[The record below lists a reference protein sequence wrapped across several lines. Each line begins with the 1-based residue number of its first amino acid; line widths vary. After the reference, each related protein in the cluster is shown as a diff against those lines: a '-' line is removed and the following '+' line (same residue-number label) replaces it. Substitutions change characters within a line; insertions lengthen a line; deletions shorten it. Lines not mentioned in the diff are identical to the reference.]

1 MCYRLC
7 WCLRHWGSSHTC
19 QASLFPVRPQLCM
32 AAGNVKLAQPL
43 QEISEQ
49 HLVKLKKESE
59 CILVSEILFLD
70 INI

>member
-1 MCYRLC
+1 MLLFVVV
-7 WCLRHWGSSHTC
+7 LRYWSLSHTC
-19 QASLFPVRPQLCM
+19 QASLFPVTPQLCM
-32 AAGNVKLAQPL
+32 TVGNVKLAQPL

-49 HLVKLKKESE
+49 HLVKLKKDSE

>member
-1 MCYRLC
+1 
-7 WCLRHWGSSHTC
+7 
-19 QASLFPVRPQLCM
+19 M
-32 AAGNVKLAQPL
+32 AAENVKLAQPL

-49 HLVKLKKESE
+49 HLVTLKKESE

>member
-1 MCYRLC
+1 MLSFVLVSVVLGLVPYTL
-7 WCLRHWGSSHTC
+7 GK
-19 QASLFPVRPQLCM
+19 SLPRPHLQLCM
-32 AAGNVKLAQPL
+32 TAGKVKLAQPL